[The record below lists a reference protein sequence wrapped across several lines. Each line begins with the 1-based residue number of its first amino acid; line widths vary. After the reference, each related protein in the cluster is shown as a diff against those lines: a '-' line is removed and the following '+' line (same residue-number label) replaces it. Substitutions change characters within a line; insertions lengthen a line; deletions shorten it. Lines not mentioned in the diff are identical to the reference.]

1 MDPDDFKI
9 KSDYINIAQQIQMM
23 TVSEKVKYALHAGKD
38 ARSIL
43 IKDPN
48 KQVALAVINS
58 PRITEEEVLTISLS
72 RSVLDEVLR
81 VIIRNREWIKNYAI
95 SLALVNN
102 PKTPMATAI
111 SILPRINKRDL
122 SLLSKNKNVPEA
134 VRIAVR
140 KILSTRA
147 G

>member
-1 MDPDDFKI
+1 MDENKYKDR
-9 KSDYINIAQQIQMM
+9 SDYVNVAQQIQMM
-23 TVSEKVKYALHAGKD
+23 TVSEKVKFALHAGKD

-58 PRITEEEVLTISLS
+58 PRITEEEVLMISQS
-72 RSVLDEVLR
+72 RNVIDEVLR
-81 VIIRNREWIKNYAI
+81 VIIRSRDWMKNYAI

-102 PKTPMATAI
+102 PKTPIATAL

-134 VRIAVR
+134 IRIGVR
-140 KILSTRA
+140 KLLLARVK
-147 G
+147 